1 MLRRDEGGASLVE
14 FALVLPLILML
25 VLGLVSAGIA
35 YNEKITLTHAAREAA
50 RFAATLPISN
60 AASLEAWLAAV
71 EARAVADAAGSL
83 DPGTPGLSICI
94 AYVYPDGSG
103 ANDSTKHRLNG
114 VPGGGDCFTDG
125 RPGSERRVQIEVGRA
140 IDLEALFFSTTI
152 GLESQAV
159 SRFEAGPS
167 S

>member
-1 MLRRDEGGASLVE
+1 MLGRDERGASLVE

-50 RFAATLPISN
+50 RFAATYPVSN
-60 AASLEAWLAAV
+60 AASLEAWLADV
-71 EARAVADAAGSL
+71 ETRVVDDAAGSL
-83 DPGTPGLSICI
+83 DAGTPGLSICV

-103 ANDSTKHRLNG
+103 ANDTSKRRLNG
-114 VPGGGDCFTDG
+114 VDGVGSCFADG
-125 RPGSERRVQIEVGRA
+125 RPDAERRVQIEVGR
-140 IDLEALFFSTTI
+140 DTELEALLFSTTI

-159 SRFEAGPS
+159 SRFEAGPGS
-167 S
+167 

>member
-35 YNEKITLTHAAREAA
+35 YNDKITLTHAARESA
-50 RFAATLPISN
+50 RFAATFPISN
-60 AASLEAWLAAV
+60 SASLEAWLAAV
-71 EARAVADAAGSL
+71 EARALADAAGSL
-83 DPGTPGLSICI
+83 DPGTPGLYICI
-94 AYVYPDGSG
+94 AYVFPDGSG
-103 ANDSTKHRLNG
+103 ANDSTKRRLNG
-114 VPGGGDCFTDG
+114 APGSADCFTDG
-125 RPGSERRVQIEVGRA
+125 RPSTERRVQIEIGR
-140 IDLEALFFSTTI
+140 DTELEALFFSTTI
-152 GLESQAV
+152 GLKSQAV